1 MTKSY
6 KFLALGHII
15 CVEFLFLLSRQNS
28 AKLIVLGRI
37 QIRVRSGY
45 VDLTVV
51 GTVDVDFL
59 VTVDSPVCCASSSY

>member
-28 AKLIVLGRI
+28 AKLIVLVRI
-37 QIRVRSGY
+37 QLRVRSGY

-51 GTVDVDFL
+51 GTVAVDFF
-59 VTVDSPVCCASSSY
+59 VTVDSLGCVGRPSD